1 MKNLLILGSD
11 GMLGYAVT
19 EYFLRKGYTVK
30 PLTINEFDITKDPM
44 EKFESFLEDIEVVI
58 NCAGI
63 IKQIISKFSI
73 EYILQV
79 NSMFPRNLANV
90 CNKNN
95 ILCFH
100 IATDCVYSGKK
111 GNYDENDYF
120 DATDVYG
127 MTKNAGDINDCMTL
141 RTSIIGEEKSQSHSL
156 LEWARSQREKQ
167 VNGFT
172 NHYWNGVTTV
182 YLAEIIEK
190 IIKQNLYKE
199 GIFHIF
205 STNSVNKYELL
216 SIINTTYKLNLKIN
230 SFEANISID
239 RTLSSIYKLSNK
251 VCTKKLS
258 QQIKEMKNFFLSIDK

>member
-1 MKNLLILGSD
+1 MKNILILGSD

-19 EYFLRKGYTVK
+19 EYFLRKEYNVK
-30 PLTINEFDITKDPM
+30 PLTINEFDITKDTI
-44 EKFESFLEDIEVVI
+44 EKFETFLQNTEVVI

-63 IKQIISKFSI
+63 IKPLISKFSF

-79 NSMFPRNLANV
+79 NSIFPRNLAII
-90 CNKNN
+90 CNKHN

-100 IATDCVYSGKK
+100 ITTDCVYCGKK

-127 MTKNAGDINDCMTL
+127 MSKNAGDITSCMTI
-141 RTSIIGEEKSQSHSL
+141 RTSIIGEEPAGQRRSL
-156 LEWARSQREKQ
+156 LEWARSQAGKE

-182 YLAEIIEK
+182 YLSEIIEI
-190 IIKQNLYKE
+190 IIKQNLYQK

-205 STNSVNKYELL
+205 SPDSVNKFMLL
-216 SIINTTYKLNLKIN
+216 SIINESYKLNLKITT
-230 SFEANISID
+230 FKAETGID
-239 RTLSSIYKLSNK
+239 RTLNSIYDLSKNIVNK
-251 VCTKKLS
+251 S
-258 QQIKEMKNFFLSIDK
+258 IEQQIIKMKYFFKK